1 MLEYYTG
8 IPGSGKTYKAVDH
21 LFNSFLD
28 SKNENYGKYRRFYTN
43 INEFNFEY
51 FNDSRDI
58 TSVTEEPEKPSL
70 FGVLRT
76 IKKLFSHKEPFAKV
90 SASEFNQSH
99 DQSYGGKREWSTSES
114 ALGVDDDVHDV
125 DPVANN
131 LDFDQLLINLEE
143 LRQLY
148 LAKVPDT
155 ELMLKAEEFRLSDS
169 LFIID
174 EAHNYFDSKNDTLI
188 WWLSYHRH
196 LHQDIML
203 ITQSLDLIFRRYLK
217 FSEFFYQAVPSSLRI
232 RSGVF
237 TYNQFIKWQLFK
249 NSKVG
254 SFKIKFREEVYKLY
268 SSGANTQ
275 GKKVILKFI
284 FLGLILF
291 IVAFFGFSFFSS
303 TWSSSSDSNTTE
315 SSKQKSNVVP
325 FVPVDRSS
333 TFTVVCVGFEC
344 SLLGQ
349 NFSLQD
355 FNQYA
360 KTYALQSVDTAMSS
374 DGVYLRSFARNDK
387 FFKEVLNV
395 TPDSSAAH

>member
-8 IPGSGKTYKAVDH
+8 VPGSGKTYRAVDH
-21 LFNSFLD
+21 AYNCFLD
-28 SKNENYGKYRRFYTN
+28 DKHKDFGKYKRLYTN
-43 INEFNFEY
+43 INEFHFEY
-51 FNDSRDI
+51 FNKKNDPASSGATNKPTLLGFFSSNKRDN
-58 TSVTEEPEKPSL
+58 KDQ
-70 FGVLRT
+70 
-76 IKKLFSHKEPFAKV
+76 FAKV
-90 SASEFNQSH
+90 SASESNQLS
-99 DQSYGGKREWSTSES
+99 DQSDGGKRELTTSEN
-114 ALGVDDDVHDV
+114 ALGRDDDLAISLRMDE
-125 DPVANN
+125 
-131 LDFDQLLINLEE
+131 LLTDLEE

-148 LAKVPDT
+148 LAKNPDT
-155 ELMLKAEEFRLSDS
+155 VLVSRAAELRLSDS

-174 EAHNYFDSKNDTLI
+174 EAHNFFDDKNDTLI

-196 LHQDIML
+196 LHQDIIL
-203 ITQSLDLIFRRYLK
+203 ITQNLSLIYRKYLS
-217 FSEFFYQAVPSSLRI
+217 FGEFFYRAVPSSLRI

-237 TYNQFIKWQLFK
+237 TYHQFIKYQLYK
-249 NSKVG
+249 NSHTDTIKVN
-254 SFKIKFREEVYKLY
+254 FNKDVFALY
-268 SSGANTQ
+268 GSGANTQ
-275 GKKVILKFI
+275 GKKVIYKFI
-284 FLGLILF
+284 IIAVVLAVLVTLGF
-291 IVAFFGFSFFSS
+291 NFFTGSL
-303 TWSSSSDSNTTE
+303 SSSDSNTTA
-315 SSKQKSNVVP
+315 SSKQKTNVVP

-360 KTYALQSVDTAMSS
+360 KTYSLQSVDTTMSS